1 MMYSWNIIYLLG
13 PASSSHIKKKINIQD
28 CHWTNFP
35 LFSVSSRYWLPPS
48 SPHARLRSNASSRIQ
63 LAPPS
68 HSVQVSPH
76 LTSPPFLISIHA
88 GSSSST
94 GEQTHTFWTHS
105 RLAEPQWESEGHLKS
120 SGVVSH
126 EMVLSSTQR
135 SVTMA
140 WLYSGALIL
149 HQQQVSRCWQSA
161 LLQVP
166 DCYLCLSTRPC
177 FEL

>member
-13 PASSSHIKKKINIQD
+13 PASSSHIKKKKNIQD

-35 LFSVSSRYWLPPS
+35 PFSVSSRYWLPPS
-48 SPHARLRSNASSRIQ
+48 SRMLVSAQMLPQEYNSHLPLTRSKF
-63 LAPPS
+63 LP
-68 HSVQVSPH
+68 
-76 LTSPPFLISIHA
+76 TSPPFLISIHA